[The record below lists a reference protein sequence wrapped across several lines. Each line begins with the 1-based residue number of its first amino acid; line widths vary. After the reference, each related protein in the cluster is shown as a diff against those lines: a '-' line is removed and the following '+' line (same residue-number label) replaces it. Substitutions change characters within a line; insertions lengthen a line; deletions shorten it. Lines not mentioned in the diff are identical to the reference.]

1 MVLALWSFTAF
12 HLHGHGAI
20 ERSRHGEPPDPSRV
34 IVEAWG
40 GDPPQA
46 AQKFPRPLLRPLDE
60 SSLGLNQKNGTVW
73 VFGNYPPSRMPM
85 ESQMKEK

>member
-12 HLHGHGAI
+12 HLHGHGAV
-20 ERSRHGEPPDPSRV
+20 EHVSHGSGSPDPSRV

-60 SSLGLNQKNGTVW
+60 SSLGLNQKKRKG
-73 VFGNYPPSRMPM
+73 FGFWELSPQPKCQWSH
-85 ESQMKEK
+85 K

>member
-20 ERSRHGEPPDPSRV
+20 EHGSHGSGSPDPSRV
-34 IVEAWG
+34 IVGAWG

-46 AQKFPRPLLRPLDE
+46 AQKQRPLLRPLDE
-60 SSLGLNQKNGTVW
+60 SSLGLNQKTERFGFLGTI
-73 VFGNYPPSRMPM
+73 PPTKMPM
-85 ESQMKEK
+85 ESQMKEN